1 MALKKIVIDTCVIE
15 SALRSQLGASFQI
28 LKNIN
33 RNRFR
38 FGISVPLY
46 LEYESRIEKLF
57 NSHILKISEKAK
69 DAILKALAFYA
80 DEVPIFY
87 KIRPNL
93 KDENDNMVFE
103 CAANYNADYIVTHN
117 IADFRKGDL
126 APYHFII
133 ITPQIFLKEVHDG

>member
-1 MALKKIVIDTCVIE
+1 MHSRA
-15 SALRSQLGASFQI
+15 I
-28 LKNIN
+28 LTI
-33 RNRFR
+33 
-38 FGISVPLY
+38 
-46 LEYESRIEKLF
+46 EYESRIEKMF
-57 NSHILKISEKAK
+57 SSHILKVSEKAK

-80 DEVPIFY
+80 DEVPVFY

-126 APYHFII
+126 APYHFMII
-133 ITPQIFLKEVHDG
+133 SPQIFLREVPLG